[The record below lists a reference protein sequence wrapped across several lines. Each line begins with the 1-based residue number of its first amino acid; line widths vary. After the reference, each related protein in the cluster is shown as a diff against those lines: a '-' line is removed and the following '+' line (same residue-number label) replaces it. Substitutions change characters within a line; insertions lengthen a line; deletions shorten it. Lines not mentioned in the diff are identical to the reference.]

1 MDDVLATLRERERLV
16 EGWTRALRRRR
27 RTLAERH
34 ATFAGTDDLVGV
46 PESLADELRT
56 LIEGLVSDLDVQVD
70 DLEGDLET
78 VRKLRVTLDGADGEA
93 REKLVASAETVDAAL
108 TRKGDSIEELLGTAD
123 RLVDRFDRIIETPP
137 DPDSDPGDE
146 PGEPR

>member
-1 MDDVLATLRERERLV
+1 MDDILAMLRERERLV
-16 EGWTRALRRRR
+16 EGWMRALRRRR
-27 RTLAERH
+27 RALAERYV
-34 ATFAGTDDLVGV
+34 TFADTDDLVGV

-56 LIEGLVSDLDVQVD
+56 LIEGLVSDLDAQVD

-78 VRKLRVTLDGADGEA
+78 VRKLRVALDGADGEA
-93 REKLVASAETVDAAL
+93 REELVASAETVDAAL
-108 TRKGDSIEELLGTAD
+108 TRKGDSIEDLLGTAD
-123 RLVDRFDRIIETPP
+123 RLVDRFDRIVETPP